1 MAKKQNGADLNT
13 EMELPLAQLPGVH
26 PCSECGA
33 CCAYVAVEI
42 DNPSAFDD
50 YDHIY
55 WYLTHRD
62 VSVYVDWEGDW
73 FIEFATVCE
82 HRTQAKTCG
91 IYEERPRICSDFSW
105 NECEK
110 NTSESAHKVRFTK
123 PSELLDFMKEKRP
136 RNYER
141 YIAGRDKMLL
151 KRAEKREQEAPT
163 RKAG

>member
-82 HRTQAKTCG
+82 HMTQAKTCG

-110 NTSESAHKVRFTK
+110 NTRESAHKVRFTK